1 MINNKSS
8 SALALVAAA
17 AATVLV
23 SCKPSSPTIP
33 VPPTPPP
40 VPSAAVSAPTAA
52 PAASATPVAAA
63 TAAATPAVVTAA
75 APEVAAPA
83 AGADSSASLTLK
95 DPVAV
100 VNGEPITKAKLEEA
114 FNNAVQATG
123 MKADTLTPE
132 QKLEGYRQLLDELI
146 IDKLVTKAAEG
157 VVVPQSE
164 VDAELAKIKSQ
175 FPNEEAF
182 NKQLTDVGQDP
193 AKIGDMLKKMLQQ
206 QHWMEAQLG
215 SKVAVTDDEAKKFY
229 ESNKAEFAEPDQVKA
244 SHILFLVKKDDSP
257 EVAKAKLE
265 AAKKAEAR
273 AKKGE
278 DFAKLAKELS
288 EEPGAKESG
297 GDLDFFSKDKMVPEF
312 ADAAFAAKVGSISDP
327 VKTQFGYHIIKVT
340 DKKAAHTMTFDE
352 VKKQL
357 IAYLKQDKQRKATQ
371 ELLKSLRDSAKI
383 ENTLPAPKPEDANAM
398 LQMPPAGAPSDA
410 PAAAPIPD
418 TAAPAT
424 PAAK

>member
-52 PAASATPVAAA
+52 PAASAAPVAAE
-63 TAAATPAVVTAA
+63 TAPAATPAVVTSATPEAA
-75 APEVAAPA
+75 TPA
-83 AGADSSASLTLK
+83 ADSSASLTLK

-100 VNGEPITKAKLEEA
+100 VNGEPITKAKLDEA

-182 NKQLTDVGQDP
+182 NKQLTDAGQDP

-215 SKVAVTDDEAKKFY
+215 SKVAVTDEEAKKFY

-297 GDLDFFSKDKMVPEF
+297 GNLDFFSKDKMVPEF

-340 DKKAAHTMTFDE
+340 DKKPAHTMTFDE

-383 ENTLPAPKPEDANAM
+383 ENTLPAPKPEDAM

-410 PAAAPIPD
+410 PAAAPVPD

-424 PAAK
+424 PTAK

>member
-23 SCKPSSPTIP
+23 SCKPSSPTMP

-52 PAASATPVAAA
+52 PAASVAPVAAD
-63 TAAATPAVVTAA
+63 TAPATPAVVTSATSEAA
-75 APEVAAPA
+75 TPAPA
-83 AGADSSASLTLK
+83 ADSSTSLTLK

-100 VNGEPITKAKLEEA
+100 VNGEPITKAKLDEA

-182 NKQLTDVGQDP
+182 NKQLTDAGQDP

-215 SKVAVTDDEAKKFY
+215 SKVAVTDEEAKKFY
-229 ESNKAEFAEPDQVKA
+229 DSNKAEFAEPDQVKA

-297 GDLDFFSKDKMVPEF
+297 GNLDFFSKDKMVPEF

-383 ENTLPAPKPEDANAM
+383 ENTLPAPKPEDAM
-398 LQMPPAGAPSDA
+398 LQMPPPGAPSDA
-410 PAAAPIPD
+410 PAAAPMPE

>member
-17 AATVLV
+17 ATSMLV
-23 SCKPSSPTIP
+23 SCKPSTPTTP

-40 VPSAAVSAPTAA
+40 VPTAAVSAATPA
-52 PAASATPVAAA
+52 PAATTTPAE
-63 TAAATPAVVTAA
+63 AATPAVVTAST
-75 APEVAAPA
+75 PETASPA
-83 AGADSSASLTLK
+83 ASPEADSSASLTLK

-100 VNGEPITKAKLEEA
+100 VNGEPISKAKLDEA

-146 IDKLVTKAAEG
+146 VDKLVTKASEG

-182 NKQLTDVGQDP
+182 NKQLTDAGQDP
-193 AKIGDMLKKMLQQ
+193 AKIGDMLQKMLQQ

-215 SKVAVTDDEAKKFY
+215 SKVNVTDDEAKKFY

-278 DFAKLAKELS
+278 DFTKLAKELS

-297 GDLDFFSKDKMVPEF
+297 GDLDYFSKDKMVPEF

-340 DKKAAHTMTFDE
+340 DKKPAHTMTFDE

-383 ENTLPAPKPEDANAM
+383 ENTLPAPKPEDAAAM
-398 LQMPPAGAPSDA
+398 LQMPPGAPSDA
-410 PAAAPIPD
+410 PAATPAPD
-418 TAAPAT
+418 MAAPA
-424 PAAK
+424 AK

>member
-1 MINNKSS
+1 MINHKSS

-23 SCKPSSPTIP
+23 SCKPSTPTTP

-52 PAASATPVAAA
+52 PVASATPAPAAE
-63 TAAATPAVVTAA
+63 AATPAVVTAA
-75 APEVAAPA
+75 TPEAATPAAPV
-83 AGADSSASLTLK
+83 ADTSNLTLK
-95 DPVAV
+95 DPVAT
-100 VNGEPITKAKLEEA
+100 VNGEPITKAKLDEA

-123 MKADTLTPE
+123 MKADALTPE

-383 ENTLPAPKPEDANAM
+383 ENTLPAPKPEDAGAM
-398 LQMPPAGAPSDA
+398 LQMPPAGAPADA

-418 TAAPAT
+418 TTAPAAPA
-424 PAAK
+424 AK